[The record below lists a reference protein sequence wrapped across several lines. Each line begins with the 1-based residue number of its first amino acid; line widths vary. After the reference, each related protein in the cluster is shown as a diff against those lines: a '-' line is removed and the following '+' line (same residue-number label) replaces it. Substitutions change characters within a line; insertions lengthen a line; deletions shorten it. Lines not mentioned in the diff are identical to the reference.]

1 MHIEIPK
8 FWFLLEHNGPLPWA
22 EMILKEIIHEKCR
35 HPPITREEVADFF
48 QEEIQKFRAGGE
60 AEHRYMYEGS
70 AKYYIPYPQSPDAV
84 VRKLLVQR
92 SAEFLGRELELL
104 RNFNYIVDVF
114 KTQYNSRDDVVY
126 TNLVNCF
133 PVYLKYT
140 KGWKLVPANKWPSH
154 TPKLWECR
162 QTQELNK
169 EIERLLVYNSLL
181 DIPILETPMLYKKG
195 AKIE

>member
-1 MHIEIPK
+1 MQIEISK
-8 FWFLLEHNGPLPWA
+8 FWVLLEHHGPLPWA
-22 EMILKEIIHEKCR
+22 EMILKEIIQEKCR

-48 QEEIQKFRAGGE
+48 QEEIQKFRAGEDPANRIIHHGSC
-60 AEHRYMYEGS
+60 RYVL
-70 AKYYIPYPQSPDAV
+70 PCPQTPDDLI
-84 VRKLLVQR
+84 RKILEQR
-92 SAEFLGRELELL
+92 SAEFLGREMELL
-104 RNFNYIVDVF
+104 RRFEHIVEVF
-114 KTQYNSRDDVVY
+114 KPQYNSRDDIAY

-181 DIPILETPMLYKKG
+181 DNPILETPMLHKKG

>member
-1 MHIEIPK
+1 MHIDIPK
-8 FWFLLEHNGPLPWA
+8 FWFLLEHHGPLPWA
-22 EMILKEIIHEKCR
+22 EMILKEIMREKGNN
-35 HPPITREEVADFF
+35 PPVTREEVADIF
-48 QEEIQKFRAGGE
+48 QKELQKFLDGGDP
-60 AEHRYMYEGS
+60 AHLAIHHGPVRY
-70 AKYYIPYPQSPDAV
+70 ILPCPQTPDDLI
-84 VRKLLVQR
+84 RKILEQR
-92 SAEFLGRELELL
+92 SAEFLGREMELL
-104 RNFNYIVDVF
+104 RKFNHTVEVF
-114 KTQYNSRDDVVY
+114 KPQYNSRDDIAY

-154 TPKLWECR
+154 TPKLWECH

-181 DIPILETPMLYKKG
+181 DKPILETPMLYKKG